1 MSMIGMARRIDQL
14 GRVVVP
20 AEFRKMLRID
30 PGDQLEMR
38 VEDDRLVLMKV
49 TPACALCGGESRLI
63 GLGDKFV
70 CNTCANKIR
79 LEPECAL
86 CQRVD
91 DLRELHGKF
100 VCRNCVSEITLV

>member
-1 MSMIGMARRIDQL
+1 MIGMARRIDQL

-20 AEFRKMLRID
+20 AEFRKMLGID

-38 VEDDRLVLMKV
+38 VEDDRLVLLKV
-49 TPACALCGGESRLI
+49 TPACALCRGEAGLV

-70 CNTCANKIR
+70 CNECASKIR

-86 CQRVD
+86 CQRVG
-91 DLRELHGKF
+91 DLRELHGKY
-100 VCRNCVSEITLV
+100 VCQNCLSEITLV

>member
-20 AEFRKMLRID
+20 AEFRKMLGTD
-30 PGDQLEMR
+30 AGDQLEMR
-38 VEDDRLVLMKV
+38 VEDDRLVLLRV
-49 TPACALCGGESRLI
+49 TPACALCGNETRLLGI
-63 GLGDKFV
+63 GDKFV
-70 CNTCANKIR
+70 CDECANKIR

-86 CQRVD
+86 CKRVD

-100 VCRNCVSEITLV
+100 VCGNCVNEISLV